1 MSKASEGAARW
12 HLNFLTKEIERFLV
26 AVEEEM
32 KKPLD
37 DFHRARMT
45 FLFMELEAA
54 KMKARWLGLG
64 IAPRRD
70 DQSSPPPTRTE

>member
-12 HLNFLTKEIERFLV
+12 HLNFLTKEIERFLI
-26 AVEEEM
+26 AAEEEM

-37 DFHRARMT
+37 DFHTARMT

-54 KMKARWLGLG
+54 KMKAQWLGLG
-64 IAPRRD
+64 MAPRQDGHRR
-70 DQSSPPPTRTE
+70 PPPDTR